1 MLVVAIDPVEKAAP
15 SRFRPDLQPGY
26 SAALPVR
33 YEIMIGPAIT
43 DIPSGGMLN
52 TGDQRDVSGGQNQGE
67 VCAPVINHWPAVSGA
82 KVADRDEIIVGGAEV
97 AAGINPVP
105 YTCPVGP
112 GC

>member
-1 MLVVAIDPVEKAAP
+1 MLFPGINTIQDSAP
-15 SRFRPDLQPGY
+15 PRFWPDLQPGY

-33 YEIMIGPAIT
+33 YKIMIGTVIT
-43 DIPSGGMLN
+43 DIPPGGMLN
-52 TGDQRDVSGGQNQGE
+52 TGDQRDVSGGKNQGE
-67 VCAPVINHWPAVSGA
+67 VCAPVINHWPAVPGA

-105 YTCPVGP
+105 YSCPVGP